1 MSQSKFDCSKM
12 TSRTLDALQEQID
25 AARRGKKRRKRYY
38 DKFNEYNEQLPKELE
53 QNNLTIQEN
62 TAVIVQKRTENNI
75 LKKRVKSIIETLSNP
90 PALRE
95 KMSDVIPGYNLGS
108 QLTVFLGLDG
118 DVRCRDG
125 KNLQLLGYGI
135 WSDDKTSFKFCEF
148 DKNFKEKCKHD
159 KEEREREREREAAEK
174 KAKKKAEKKAVEEK
188 AAEEAAL
195 RRKARAEREAAELA
209 EIALCEK
216 AEEGSED
223 DEDDV
228 PTEWTHDSYNGDET
242 IYKDEDGGVYRIS
255 EEMEDYELIGFYDED
270 ADKLSFD

>member
-1 MSQSKFDCSKM
+1 M

-25 AARRGKKRRKRYY
+25 AARKGKKLRKRYY
-38 DKFNEYNEQLPKELE
+38 DKLNEYNEQLPKELE
-53 QNNLTIQEN
+53 QTRLTIQEN
-62 TAVIVQKRTENNI
+62 TAVIDQKRTENNI

-108 QLTVFLGLDG
+108 QLTVFLGLEG

-135 WSDDKTSFKFCEF
+135 WSDDKTSFKFCEY
-148 DKNFKEKCKHD
+148 DKIFKEKCKHD
-159 KEEREREREREAAEK
+159 KEEREREREAAE
-174 KAKKKAEKKAVEEK
+174 KKAEKKAAKKAK
-188 AAEEAAL
+188 AAAEA
-195 RRKARAEREAAELA
+195 KAAAIAEAERA

-223 DEDDV
+223 EEDV
-228 PTEWTHDSYNGDET
+228 PTEWTHDSYDGDET
-242 IYKDEDGGVYRIS
+242 IYKDDDGGVYRIS
-255 EEMEDYELIGFYDED
+255 EEMEDYEIIGFYDAD
-270 ADKLSFD
+270 TDKLTFD